1 MWVTSPIADV
11 RSRQI
16 DCGGL
21 TIEKGAGGIGLLNC
35 ESGDIS
41 HNAMIEIKR
50 QQTARGAILFDTAI
64 LAPAGTDGFDV
75 AWFDAAHWRGQQGTL
90 DVRAGRGS
98 VSFVDAPFGPSVI
111 RQYRRGGMIARVV
124 DDVYLWTGEDRTRG
138 FVEFRLLTALRDMRL
153 PVPAPI
159 ASRYERDGLVYRAD
173 LITRRIDNATTF
185 AEYLVSGKADNAV
198 AQRVGD
204 TLARFHA
211 AGACHA
217 DLNAHN
223 ILITT
228 DDIWLVDFDRGILRT
243 PQATWR
249 RSNLAR
255 LFRSCMKVLRGTE
268 KTRPTVEQD
277 FRATT
282 WATLLQAYEQNFDL
296 LIRAPLRSART

>member
-1 MWVTSPIADV
+1 
-11 RSRQI
+11 
-16 DCGGL
+16 
-21 TIEKGAGGIGLLNC
+21 
-35 ESGDIS
+35 
-41 HNAMIEIKR
+41 MIEIKR
-50 QQTARGAILFDTAI
+50 QQTARGAILFDAAI

-75 AWFDAAHWRGQQGTL
+75 AWFDAAHWRGQQRAL

-98 VSFVDAPFGPSVI
+98 VSFVDALFGASVI
-111 RQYRRGGMIARVV
+111 RHYRRGGMIARAV

-138 FVEFRLLTALRDMRL
+138 FVEFRLLAALRDAGL
-153 PVPAPI
+153 PVPAPV

-198 AQRVGD
+198 AQRIGD

-223 ILITT
+223 ILITS

-243 PQATWR
+243 PEATWR
-249 RSNLAR
+249 RANLAR
-255 LFRSCMKVLRGTE
+255 LYRSCMKILRASSKKTPPATE
-268 KTRPTVEQD
+268 HD
-277 FRATT
+277 FRATI
-282 WATLLQAYEQNFDL
+282 WIALVRAYEQNFEQ
-296 LIRAPLRSART
+296 LIRSPLRSVRT